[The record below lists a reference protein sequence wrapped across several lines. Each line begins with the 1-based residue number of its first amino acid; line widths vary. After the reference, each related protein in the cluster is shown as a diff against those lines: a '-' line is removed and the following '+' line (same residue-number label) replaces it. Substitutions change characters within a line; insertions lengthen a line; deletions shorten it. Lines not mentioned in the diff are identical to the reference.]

1 MRQSKHKN
9 LFPYSTDGF
18 TVIELI
24 AVLVMISVISAIIL
38 GRVGNIRADL
48 DARTDTLKA
57 HLRYAQSRAM
67 DSGLIWGIRYT
78 GTGYFLF
85 SFNGSSESAIR
96 IPDEENVI
104 VDLSGDGI
112 SLGAFQAISF
122 DSWGSPYA
130 NATGTGSSAGQ
141 TIVVSAGSNPL
152 NSITVTKN
160 TGFIQ

>member
-1 MRQSKHKN
+1 MRQSNQKN
-9 LFPYSTDGF
+9 FFPYSPDGF

-38 GRVGNIRADL
+38 GRMGNIKADL
-48 DARTDTLKA
+48 NARTDTIKA

-67 DSGLIWGIRYT
+67 DSDLIWGIRYT

-85 SFNGSSESAIR
+85 SFHGSSESAIR

-104 VDLSGDGI
+104 VDLSGDEI
-112 SLGAFQAISF
+112 SLGSFQAISF

-130 NATGTGSSAGQ
+130 NATGTGTSAGQ

-152 NSITVTKN
+152 NSIAVTKN

>member
-1 MRQSKHKN
+1 MRQSRHKN
-9 LFPYSTDGF
+9 LFPFSTDGF

-67 DSGLIWGIRYT
+67 DSDRIWGIRYT

-85 SFNGSSESAIR
+85 SFDGSSESVVR
-96 IPDEENVI
+96 LPDEENTI
-104 VDLSGDGI
+104 VDLSGDGV
-112 SLGAFQAISF
+112 SLGAFHEISF

-130 NATGTGSSAGQ
+130 NATGTGSSTGQ
-141 TIVVSAGSNPL
+141 TIVVSAGSDPL
-152 NSITVTKN
+152 NSIAVTKN